1 MAERADKPL
10 DQGAAST
17 LHFLQE
23 LLHDYHPRDFAI
35 QLNDGSSWEP
45 QPGQFCRFTWRIND
59 PGALRAAI
67 LSANQVTLGEAY
79 INGAFEIEGD
89 IEATFRL
96 ADYLLNRKWSA
107 REKLRL
113 GAWALRLPHS
123 HVVGPHLYG
132 RLHSKQRDQQAISYH
147 YDVSN
152 DFYALWLDKEML
164 YSCAY
169 FHTPHD
175 DLDTAQRQKLD
186 YCCRKLRLMPGDRLL
201 DIGCGWGGLIIHA
214 AREYGVRALG
224 VTLSRQQQELAQQR
238 IHAAGL
244 ADRCEAR
251 LLDYRALD
259 EPEGFDKIV
268 SVGMVEHVGESHLS
282 EYFRYAYGLLRPG
295 GVFLNH
301 GIGRAGD
308 RPKPGELTFA
318 DVYVFPDSD
327 LPAIAT
333 MLGYAEQAG
342 FEVRDVEN
350 LREHYAL
357 TLRHWL
363 RRLEAHREEAEQM
376 VGQTRYRIWRLY
388 IAGSIHFFRMGRIDV
403 YQTLLVKSPDG
414 KTGLPLTREDWYSN

>member
-1 MAERADKPL
+1 MAERAHKPF
-10 DQGAAST
+10 DQGAANA

-23 LLHDYHPRDFAI
+23 LLHDYHPRDFAV
-35 QLNDGSSWEP
+35 QLNDGSSWAPEP
-45 QPGQFCRFTWRIND
+45 SQFCRFTWRIND
-59 PGALRAAI
+59 PSALRAAI
-67 LSANQVTLGEAY
+67 LSANQVTLGEAFV
-79 INGAFEIEGD
+79 NGAFEIEGD
-89 IEATFRL
+89 IEAAFRL

-113 GAWALRLPHS
+113 GAWALRLAHS
-123 HVVGPHLYG
+123 YVVGPHLHG
-132 RLHSKQRDQQAISYH
+132 RLHSKQRDQQAVSYH

-152 DFYALWLDKEML
+152 EFYALWLDKQML

-224 VTLSRQQQELAQQR
+224 VTLSRQQQELAQRR
-238 IHAAGL
+238 IRAAGL

-251 LLDYRALD
+251 LLDYRALE

-282 EYFRYAYGLLRPG
+282 EYFHHAYSLLRPG

-301 GIGRAGD
+301 GIGRSGD
-308 RPKPGELTFA
+308 RPEPTELTFT

-327 LPAIAT
+327 LSPIAT
-333 MLGYAEQAG
+333 TLGYAEQAG

-363 RRLEAHREEAEQM
+363 RRLEAHRREAEQM
-376 VGQTRYRIWRLY
+376 VGQTRYRIWRMY

-403 YQTLLVKSPDG
+403 YQTLLAKSAHG
-414 KTGLPLTREDWYSN
+414 RSGLPLTREDWYSN